1 MTCEMCDAPL
11 NGEAALCPACQAE
24 ANKLSA
30 LDVLSER
37 DDLPTLR
44 RVWSAVHGKDK
55 PRRMEG
61 NLALEYAAR
70 PGCRMMD
77 DDHLTVWVI
86 RGGEV
91 AHVQCHNLPLS
102 RPLSVSLCS
111 GDVVLSLHEHN
122 CAGDCQVEARTF
134 FKGASVA

>member
-24 ANKLSA
+24 VNKLSA

-44 RVWSAVHGKDK
+44 RVWSAVHGRD
-55 PRRMEG
+55 PLPHMDARR
-61 NLALEYAAR
+61 ALDHAAT

-91 AHVQCHNLPLS
+91 AHVQCHDLPLS

-111 GDVVLSLHEHN
+111 GDVVLSLHEHS